1 LLPLRDLDVL
11 VLAAQGRREVALTRV
26 VHHRHDRREVRSVPR
41 QLQRGRD
48 VAAGRDAAEDAFFR
62 GEPPRHRQALGGRRG
77 DDPGQESDVEVLG
90 NEAVADALDAVR
102 PPLASRQQ
110 GALLGLDRVEPHA
123 RVLLAQEAAD
133 AGERAAA
140 ALRGDKGADDSAGL
154 LPDLGPGRPV
164 VRLDVVGVVE
174 LAGYPVAGAV
184 TRADLLQTLEREVHV
199 ALAAGRED
207 EVGPVGAHDLLALVA
222 HARGHDDRA
231 AVAFDGSHKLAGY
244 PGIAGRALEHAHG
257 AAQIARGLGAGHA
270 VQVITGVEPA

>member
-1 LLPLRDLDVL
+1 MPQKMPSS
-11 VLAAQGRREVALTRV
+11 AASRRAIGRLSAV
-26 VHHRHDRREVRSVPR
+26 VVVMIPDRRATSRFSGMKPSPMPSMPC
-41 QLQRGRD
+41 G
-48 VAAGRDAAEDAFFR
+48 
-62 GEPPRHRQALGGRRG
+62 
-77 DDPGQESDVEVLG
+77 
-90 NEAVADALDAVR
+90 

-174 LAGYPVAGAV
+174 LAGHPVAGAV
-184 TRADLLQTLEREVHV
+184 TRADLPQTLEREVHV

-222 HARGHDDRA
+222 HALGHDDRA
-231 AVAFDGSHKLAGY
+231 AIAFDGSHERAGD
-244 PGIAGRALEHAHG
+244 PGIPGRALEHAH
-257 AAQIARGLGAGHA
+257 APAQIAPGLGAVEHVQINTVFEAAGGA
-270 VQVITGVEPA
+270 VPLELHVDR